1 MKFFKQLTGK
11 KPKGHLRSRLRSLA
25 AYICGM
31 IRNKSSHLSS
41 LGKGLLQLIKGHSR
55 MKAAKKFL
63 YNKAIDYQTYYLPYM
78 KELVKLLIPFLPSKN
93 TIELAID
100 GSQIGKYHAILM
112 VSLVYGKRSIPI
124 GWLVKKGAKGH
135 FSKANHVELVEQVQ
149 KDLVDVLPSER
160 TIILLGDGEF
170 GSVALQKCCRLK
182 NWSYVFRIAC
192 NTILYKDE
200 EVFRAKGLTVGKAE
214 DYLILRELEPLPTDT
229 LFNSIGRWSLPLE
242 LEGIPNQNH
251 IFIEDVAITKEQ
263 FTGVHFVLW
272 HDPKHDKPVPLI
284 SNLDNDALIIEAYDK
299 RWAVE
304 CLFKDL
310 KSTSFKLDKTRLK
323 EAKAIDNLVMIAAFA
338 FILVLNIG
346 RLYNKHAI
354 REYVHQVRPDQVVC
368 SIFSLGLALVMLFL
382 DYDID
387 FCFNQEVPFS
397 IEQIKKRVKL
407 SIEDI
412 S

>member
-1 MKFFKQLTGK
+1 MKFFKQLIGR

-25 AYICGM
+25 AYISGM

-93 TIELAID
+93 TIDLAID

-124 GWLVKKGAKGH
+124 GWLVKEGAKGH

-149 KDLVDVLPSER
+149 KDLADVLPSER

-170 GSVALQKCCRLK
+170 GSVALQKCCRSK

-192 NTILYKDE
+192 NTILYKNE
-200 EVFRAKGLTVGKAE
+200 EEFRAKGLTVGKAD

-229 LFNSIGRWSLPLE
+229 LFNSIGLWNLPQE
-242 LEGIPNQNH
+242 LEGVPNQNH
-251 IFIEDVAITKEQ
+251 IFIEDVAFTKEQ

-284 SNLDNDALIIEAYDK
+284 SNLDNDALIIESYDK

-323 EAKAIDNLVMIAAFA
+323 QAKAIDNLVMIAAFA
-338 FILVLNIG
+338 FMLVINLG

-368 SIFSLGLALVMLFL
+368 SIFSLGLALVILFL

-397 IEQIKKRVKL
+397 IEQVKKRVKS

>member
-1 MKFFKQLTGK
+1 
-11 KPKGHLRSRLRSLA
+11 
-25 AYICGM
+25 M

-63 YNKAIDYQTYYLPYM
+63 YNKAIDYQRYYLPYM
-78 KELVKLLIPFLPSKN
+78 KELVKLLIPFLPSKH

-100 GSQIGKYHAILM
+100 GSQIGKHHAILM

-149 KDLVDVLPSER
+149 KDLADVLPSER

-170 GSVALQKCCRLK
+170 GSVALQECCRLE

-192 NTILYKDE
+192 NTLLYKDE
-200 EVFRAKGLTVGKAE
+200 EVFRAKDLTVGKAK

-229 LFNSIGRWSLPLE
+229 LFNSIGRWSLPQE
-242 LEGIPNQNH
+242 LEKIPNQNH
-251 IFIEDVAITKEQ
+251 LFIEEVAFTKEQ

-338 FILVLNIG
+338 FILVINIG

-368 SIFSLGLALVMLFL
+368 SIFSLGLALVILFL

-387 FCFNQEVPFS
+387 FCFNQEIPFS
-397 IEQIKKRVKL
+397 IEQIKKRVKS